1 MEAANLVL
9 EILRDL
15 RRELG
20 SVRDV
25 QREHGLRLTEIAGS
39 LAGMRRDQAGDAEIG
54 AHLAA
59 RVDRLH
65 DEIDRLKRRLDL
77 AD

>member
-1 MEAANLVL
+1 VEAANLIL
-9 EILRDL
+9 EIL
-15 RRELG
+15 RELG

-59 RVDRLH
+59 RVDSRH